1 MAGVVGARGEQLGG
15 IVRINGLYSGVWFG
29 PAGEA
34 GILASIQVSRDGLH
48 RGGDGLCGRRLK
60 LGASKFLLVTG
71 TAAGRWCGAGWL
83 GSKPIR
89 VGRPHR
95 TGGDSMLECR

>member
-1 MAGVVGARGEQLGG
+1 MVGARGEQLGG
-15 IVRINGLYSGVWFG
+15 IVHINGLYSGVWFG
-29 PAGEA
+29 PPDEA

-48 RGGDGLCGRRLK
+48 RGGDGLWGRRIR
-60 LGASKFLLVTG
+60 LGASKFLLVAG
-71 TAAGRWCGAGWL
+71 MAAERRHGAGWL

>member
-1 MAGVVGARGEQLGG
+1 MGRGGQLGG
-15 IVRINGLYSGVWFG
+15 IVRD
-29 PAGEA
+29 EA
-34 GILASIQVSRDGLH
+34 GVLASIQVSRDGLH
-48 RGGDGLCGRRLK
+48 RGGDGLWGRRIK

-71 TAAGRWCGAGWL
+71 VVAERRHGAGWL

-95 TGGDSMLECR
+95 TGGYSMLECR